1 MSFDPDAPAH
11 ADRLFGL
18 PFTPAN
24 ARVVLLPVPWQAT
37 TSYRRGTRDGA
48 KAIFEAS
55 LQVDLH
61 DLEVGDA
68 WKEGYAMLPEDDLVR
83 VWDEAAEGD
92 ALAVIAAATEGV
104 DHAGDVVIEGALE
117 RVNALSEQLND
128 YVYREVSRL
137 LDAGQLP
144 GVIGGDHSV
153 PFGAIAA
160 AAERHPGLGILHI
173 DAHADLRD
181 AYEGFT
187 WSHASIL
194 RNVLTRIEGI
204 GAVAQVGLRDV
215 GAREAEF
222 AEGDDRVRW
231 FTDPAL
237 QRSLAE
243 GASWL
248 SIVRSIIAVLPE
260 RIWITLDV
268 DGLDPALCPG
278 TGTPVPGGLTWGQVC
293 ILLAEVSAQR
303 KIVGFDL
310 NEVGPG
316 EWDGNVG
323 ARLLYKLCGHAVRS
337 HAGSSRTE

>member
-11 ADRLFGL
+11 PDHLFGL
-18 PFTPAN
+18 PFTPEN
-24 ARVVLLPVPWQAT
+24 ARVVMLPVPWQAT

-61 DLEVGDA
+61 DLELGDA
-68 WKEGYAMLPEDDLVR
+68 WKEGYAMMPESEIVR
-83 VWDEAAEGD
+83 GWDEAAEGD
-92 ALAVIAAATEGV
+92 ALTVIAALTEG
-104 DHAGDVVIEGALE
+104 DADPNDVLLEGALA

-137 LDAGQLP
+137 LDAGNLP

-153 PFGAIAA
+153 PYGAIRA
-160 AAERHPGLGILHI
+160 AAERHPGIGILHI

-194 RNVLTRIEGI
+194 RNVLSRIEGV
-204 GAVAQVGLRDV
+204 GTVAQVGLRDV

-222 AEGDDRVRW
+222 ADSDDRVRW
-231 FTDPAL
+231 FTDPAM

-243 GASWL
+243 GNTWL
-248 SIVRSIIAVLPE
+248 MIVRSIIAFLPDT
-260 RIWITLDV
+260 IWITLDI
-268 DGLDPALCPG
+268 DGLEPALCPG
-278 TGTPVPGGLTWGQVC
+278 TGTPVPGGLTWGQIC
-293 ILLAEVSAQR
+293 ILLAEVSAAR

-310 NEVGPG
+310 NEVGPS

-337 HAGSSRTE
+337 HRET